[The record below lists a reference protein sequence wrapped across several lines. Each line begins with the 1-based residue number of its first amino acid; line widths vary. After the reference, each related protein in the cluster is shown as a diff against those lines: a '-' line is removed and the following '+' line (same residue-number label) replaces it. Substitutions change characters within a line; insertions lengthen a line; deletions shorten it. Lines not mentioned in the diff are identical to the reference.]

1 MRTNK
6 SGWMAAALAALV
18 AVTAAR
24 GAEPGEQPPAAQGTA
39 PGERAAA
46 RMLTEAV
53 KARMAGAES
62 LQGKALT
69 LLPVRGDTDGYLD
82 SLLLD
87 AMVQAGLTTVI
98 PNDERDVRFKRILK
112 EIAWDEQQT
121 RLATIDPS
129 TIDELGHLLSTQVLL
144 EGRLM
149 KNRLPVV
156 SDKRGRPAG
165 WAGADGA
172 GPVEM
177 ELHLFAYEIL
187 TKRYVWTAVVT
198 AVEPPPFGPDGQPGA
213 QNALESSI
221 GWSLEEALVP
231 LNVGVKVTAGK
242 GSDLEADLVDTYAR
256 GRLADLGYRV
266 SSGKPDDMTL
276 SLETSCELF
285 DQKWNQYLVYQG
297 TLKATL
303 AVKGGDARELG
314 SASFAARG
322 ARGLGEAQAHRNLAD
337 DMDAQLG
344 GWLKRTLNPDAVDFA
359 AVRLK
364 LALAG
369 PIMTKEDFKA
379 IEDIQKGLAGLPG
392 VRSARVEAQDN
403 ARGTLE
409 FLVVFERSQSPAGV
423 WNSLWAAHPK
433 LLDALK

>member
-1 MRTNK
+1 MMTNK
-6 SGWMAAALAALV
+6 SGWMAAALVALV
-18 AVTAAR
+18 AVSAAR
-24 GAEPGEQPPAAQGTA
+24 GVT
-39 PGERAAA
+39 PGERATA
-46 RMLTEAV
+46 RVVTEAV
-53 KARMAGAES
+53 KARMAGAEA

-156 SDKRGRPAG
+156 PDKRGRPTG
-165 WAGADGA
+165 WAGADGQGA
-172 GPVEM
+172 VEM

-187 TKRYVWTAVVT
+187 TKRYVWTAVIT
-198 AVEPPPFGPDGQPGA
+198 AVEPPPYVPDGQPGPHG
-213 QNALESSI
+213 QGNARESSI

-242 GSDLEADLVDTYAR
+242 GSDMEADLVDTYAR
-256 GRLADLGYRV
+256 GRLADQGYRV
-266 SSGKPDDMTL
+266 SSGKPDDLTL

-303 AVKGGDARELG
+303 AVTGSDARELG

-344 GWLKRTLNPDAVDFA
+344 GWLKRTLNPEAVDTA

-369 PIMTKEDFKA
+369 PIETKEDFKA

-423 WNSLWAAHPK
+423 WNELWATHPK